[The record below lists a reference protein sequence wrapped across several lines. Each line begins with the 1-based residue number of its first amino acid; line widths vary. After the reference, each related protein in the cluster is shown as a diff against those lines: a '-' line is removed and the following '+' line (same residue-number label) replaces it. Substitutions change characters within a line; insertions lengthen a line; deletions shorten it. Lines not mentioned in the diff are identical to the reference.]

1 MYIVL
6 GVVVVCYLIFYI
18 LLVGI
23 SIFTNTYVYILY
35 YGRFIVEQQYSKA
48 VVIVLK
54 TRAYVNTISHELH
67 LSLNKNNTTSTST
80 TTNNIKNYRNSVA
93 ATQAA
98 EIAAAVASAQTEAI
112 IAVLNRIDEL
122 CVHLAGT
129 IRKSILNL
137 PTSAVSDRSM
147 VAVVVIVLLVYGI
160 WCLLLVYMGVY
171 TLYYVFSTIVYYTAV
186 LYTTTNTL
194 LL

>member
-137 PTSAVSDRSM
+137 PTSAVSDRCM
-147 VAVVVIVLLVYGI
+147 GAVVVIVLLVYG
-160 WCLLLVYMGVY
+160 M
-171 TLYYVFSTIVYYTAV
+171 
-186 LYTTTNTL
+186 
-194 LL
+194 

>member
-80 TTNNIKNYRNSVA
+80 TTTNNIKNYRNSVA

-147 VAVVVIVLLVYGI
+147 VAVVVIVLLVYG
-160 WCLLLVYMGVY
+160 M
-171 TLYYVFSTIVYYTAV
+171 
-186 LYTTTNTL
+186 
-194 LL
+194 

>member
-1 MYIVL
+1 MK
-6 GVVVVCYLIFYI
+6 
-18 LLVGI
+18 
-23 SIFTNTYVYILY
+23 FTNTYVCILHY
-35 YGRFIVEQQYSKA
+35 CRFIVEQQYSKA

-80 TTNNIKNYRNSVA
+80 TTNNTKNYRNSVA

-98 EIAAAVASAQTEAI
+98 EIAAAVASAQTDAI

-137 PTSAVSDRSM
+137 PTSAVSDRCI

-160 WCLLLVYMGVY
+160 
-171 TLYYVFSTIVYYTAV
+171 
-186 LYTTTNTL
+186 
-194 LL
+194 

>member
-1 MYIVL
+1 MK
-6 GVVVVCYLIFYI
+6 
-18 LLVGI
+18 
-23 SIFTNTYVYILY
+23 FTNTYVCILH

-98 EIAAAVASAQTEAI
+98 EIAAAVASAQTDAI

-137 PTSAVSDRSM
+137 PTSAVSDRCM
-147 VAVVVIVLLVYGI
+147 GAVVVIVLLVYG
-160 WCLLLVYMGVY
+160 M
-171 TLYYVFSTIVYYTAV
+171 
-186 LYTTTNTL
+186 
-194 LL
+194 